1 MATLDWSQCLAVESV
16 PGRLSGAWVFR
27 DTRMPVSA
35 VFENLEAVAT
45 IEEIIDQFDITRDR
59 LMRYLNLPRAA
70 SIRPRSPA
78 PLQTPRWMLI
88 LFDHVTPRGIARFL
102 ADHTVTKAKERG
114 WDTLANGDLLAEAE
128 RAGFDVLITADKN
141 MRFQRNLTGR
151 RIAIVVLS
159 TPQWPVV
166 RLQIDKIA
174 ATVNAATPGSYA
186 EIALSNRI
194 P

>member
-1 MATLDWSQCLAVESV
+1 MATCL
-16 PGRLSGAWVFR
+16 P
-27 DTRMPVSA
+27 
-35 VFENLEAVAT
+35 
-45 IEEIIDQFDITRDR
+45 
-59 LMRYLNLPRAA
+59 
-70 SIRPRSPA
+70 
-78 PLQTPRWMLI
+78 
-88 LFDHVTPRGIARFL
+88 
-102 ADHTVTKAKERG
+102 
-114 WDTLANGDLLAEAE
+114 E
-128 RAGFDVLITADKN
+128 RAGFDVLLTADKN